1 MGHLAGIA
9 QLVEHDLAKVG
20 VEGPS
25 PFSRSKTKEPL
36 LGGSFCFMYAWIGTG
51 SREEGP
57 ILFVPCTK
65 CVGANNR
72 SGLLGSHEPAGS
84 KTSLAKQ
91 GDWDLT
97 VPFPALKKTLQS
109 VFFYAKNSPG
119 GIISEKG
126 SHLREK
132 TAILRHFSRK
142 KLVCYQR
149 RRPNRRTRHPKF
161 TQTAEIRPHLG
172 REPGNF
178 STIPPRRHQFFAPR
192 H

>member
-1 MGHLAGIA
+1 
-9 QLVEHDLAKVG
+9 
-20 VEGPS
+20 
-25 PFSRSKTKEPL
+25 
-36 LGGSFCFMYAWIGTG
+36 MYVWIGDRA
-51 SREEGP
+51 REEGP

-72 SGLLGSHEPAGS
+72 SGFLRSREPVGS

-132 TAILRHFSRK
+132 PAILRHFSRK
-142 KLVCYQR
+142 KISLSSTTPTKQAHQTPKF
-149 RRPNRRTRHPKF
+149 RPNGRDSAPFGSWTGYFFNYP
-161 TQTAEIRPHLG
+161 TPTPSILRPTSLIY
-172 REPGNF
+172 
-178 STIPPRRHQFFAPR
+178 S
-192 H
+192 